1 MSSAMEETQVK
12 WLQQLQ
18 AMREAIAE
26 LKLPA
31 AESEKTPPY
40 GHDIDFD
47 DDNDDFSGTAS
58 GNDIWDIIS
67 DEYEEEYSSDHAEQF
82 AQVPASSNTY
92 DARWLSAK
100 CAEVARGSS
109 GLDAEML
116 KEQISAILSSDSSSW
131 SRIKLF

>member
-1 MSSAMEETQVK
+1 MQ
-12 WLQQLQ
+12 WLQQLR

-47 DDNDDFSGTAS
+47 DNDESSGTAS
-58 GNDIWDIIS
+58 GDDIWDIIS

-92 DARWLSAK
+92 DGLWLSAK

-116 KEQISAILSSDSSSW
+116 KEQISAILSSDSNGW
-131 SRIKLF
+131 SRTKLP